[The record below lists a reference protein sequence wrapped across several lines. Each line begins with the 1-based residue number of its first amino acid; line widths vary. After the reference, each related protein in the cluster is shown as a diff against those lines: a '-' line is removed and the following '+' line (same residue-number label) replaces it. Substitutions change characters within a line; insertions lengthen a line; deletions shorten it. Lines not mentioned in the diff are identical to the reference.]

1 MSPMTKRIID
11 LKDQGVSWTKLYP
24 LIREEFEDAPSDASI
39 RRRYYN
45 RNSRKRVSIHRA
57 KRNPPP
63 TGGFK
68 IPFFNDTATT
78 EIYTRQLQSMNLSSK
93 EIQEELKRL
102 IG

>member
-1 MSPMTKRIID
+1 MSPITKRIID

-45 RNSRKRVSIHRA
+45 RVSSRRA
-57 KRNPPP
+57 KLNPPS
-63 TGGFK
+63 TGGFN
-68 IPFFNDTATT
+68 IPLKNRELIE
-78 EIYTRQLQSMNLSSK
+78 EIFIHQLQLMDLSPK
-93 EIQEELKRL
+93 EIQKELKRL